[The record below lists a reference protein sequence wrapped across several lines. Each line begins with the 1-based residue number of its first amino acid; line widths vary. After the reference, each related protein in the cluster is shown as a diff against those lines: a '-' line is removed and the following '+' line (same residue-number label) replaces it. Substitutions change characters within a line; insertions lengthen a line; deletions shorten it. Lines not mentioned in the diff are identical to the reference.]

1 MGGCGR
7 SFTNEFRR
15 CRIMRPN
22 ADAARDA
29 RETPSLYVSLENVIG
44 TSEGDVV
51 EFMSHLR

>member
-22 ADAARDA
+22 ADRDA
-29 RETPSLYVSLENVIG
+29 REIPSHYVSLENVIG
-44 TSEGDVV
+44 TPAGDVV
-51 EFMSHLR
+51 ELISHVR